1 MNYTLLTSTSP
12 SDIESDCIVV
22 SIFEDKKLSNAAN
35 QINNASNDI
44 IKNFLKHADF
54 SGECGQS
61 HMLYPDA
68 GMKCSRILLMGCGKE
83 NKFSQTTACTVIKT
97 ASQEI
102 AKTSSENATIYLL
115 DTLSERIICEQA
127 MRQAILTYA
136 DTVYSFDKYKNDNK
150 NISPLKEVCIAFT
163 TEPPCDVENMLN
175 QGKSI
180 AKGMHLSRDLA
191 NQPGNVCTPSF
202 IAETA
207 ESLSRQYDSVTV
219 EVLEESDMEA
229 LGMGSFLSVSKGSEE
244 AGKMVILQY
253 KGTDESTRPIA
264 LVGKGVTFD
273 TGGISLKPGASMDEM
288 KFDMCGAASVMGTVN
303 ACAEMKL
310 PINLVAVLAAAEN
323 MPSSKASKPGDI
335 VTSMSGKTIEIL
347 NTDAEGRLVL
357 CDALTYVGRYNP
369 EIVIDTATL
378 TGACI
383 VTLGHQIC
391 ALLSNDDSLARDIM
405 DAGKE
410 VNDQAWQL
418 PMNDTYRK
426 QLKSAFADIGN
437 IGGHPAGTITAGCFL
452 SEFTKDYTWAHIDI
466 AGTAWAGKDATG
478 RPVPLLSQYL
488 INKSQQTSENSQ

>member
-1 MNYTLLTSTSP
+1 MNYTLLTSTHP
-12 SDIESDCIVV
+12 SEIKSDCIVV
-22 SIFEDKKLSNAAN
+22 AIFTDNRLSNAAAN
-35 QINNASNDI
+35 IDEISNGI
-44 IKNFLKHADF
+44 ISKFLDLADF

-61 HMLYPDA
+61 HMLYPET
-68 GMKCSRILLMGCGKE
+68 GMKCPRILLIGCGSE
-83 NKFSQTTACTVIKT
+83 NKFTQETVRSVIKK
-97 ASQEI
+97 ASKEI
-102 AKTSSENATIYLL
+102 AKTSAKSVTLFLL

-127 MRQAILTYA
+127 MRQSILTYA
-136 DTVYSFDKYKNDNK
+136 DTLYEFNKYKSDPK
-150 NISPLKEVCIAFT
+150 KESSLTQVCIAFT
-163 TEPPCDVENMLN
+163 TEPPCDVRSMLE

-191 NQPGNVCTPSF
+191 NQPGNVCTPTF

-207 ESLSRQYDSVTV
+207 ESLGRQYDNIKV
-219 EVLEESDMEA
+219 EVLNESDMEA
-229 LGMGSFLSVSKGSEE
+229 LGMGSFLSVSRGSDE

-253 KGTDESTRPIA
+253 NGTSESTRPIA

-273 TGGISLKPGASMDEM
+273 TGGISIKPSANMDEM
-288 KFDMCGAASVMGTVN
+288 KFDMCGAASVMGAVN

-310 PINLVAVLAAAEN
+310 PINIVAILATAEN
-323 MPSSKASKPGDI
+323 MPGSKASKPGDI

-383 VTLGHQIC
+383 VALGHQIS
-391 ALLSNDDSLARDIM
+391 AVLSNSDELAKDIM

-410 VNDQAWQL
+410 IDDQAWQL
-418 PMNDTYRK
+418 PMNDSYRK
-426 QLKSAFADIGN
+426 QLKSSCADIGN
-437 IGGHPAGTITAGCFL
+437 IGGRAAGTITAACFL

-466 AGTAWAGKDATG
+466 AGTAWTGKDATG

-488 INKSQQTSENSQ
+488 INKAYKANNT

>member
-12 SDIESDCIVV
+12 TDIESDCIVV
-22 SIFEDKKLSNAAN
+22 SIFEDNKLSTAASK
-35 QINNASNDI
+35 IDEASDSI
-44 IKNFLKHADF
+44 ISKFLKLADF

-61 HMLYPDA
+61 HILYPET
-68 GMKCSRILLMGCGKE
+68 GMKCSRILLVGCGKE
-83 NKFSQTTACTVIKT
+83 NKFNQETVCSVIKT
-97 ASQEI
+97 ASKEV
-102 AKTSSENATIYLL
+102 AKTSSKNVAIYLL

-136 DTVYSFDKYKNDNK
+136 DSLYEFNKYKNDAK
-150 NISPLKEVCIAFT
+150 NVSNLEQVDIAFT
-163 TEPPCDVENMLN
+163 TEPPCDVEAMLD
-175 QGKSI
+175 QGKGI

-191 NQPGNVCTPSF
+191 NQPGNVCTPTF

-207 ESLSRQYDSVTV
+207 ESLGRQYDSVTV
-219 EVLEESDMEA
+219 EVLEESDMET
-229 LGMGSFLSVSKGSEE
+229 LGMGSFLSVSKGSNE
-244 AGKMVILQY
+244 AGKMIVLQY
-253 KGTDESTRPIA
+253 KGTDESIRPIA

-288 KFDMCGAASVMGTVN
+288 KFDMCGAASVMGAVN

-310 PINLVAVLAAAEN
+310 PINIVAVLAAAEN
-323 MPSSKASKPGDI
+323 MPSSRASKPGDI

-383 VTLGHQIC
+383 VALGHQIC
-391 ALLSNDDSLARDIM
+391 AVLSNDDELAKDIM
-405 DAGKE
+405 EAGKE
-410 VNDQAWQL
+410 INDKAWQL
-418 PMNDTYRK
+418 PMDDSYRK

-437 IGGHPAGTITAGCFL
+437 IGGRSAGTITAGCFL
-452 SEFTKDYTWAHIDI
+452 AEFTKEYTWAHIDI
-466 AGTAWAGKDATG
+466 AGTAWTGKDATG

-488 INKSQQTSENSQ
+488 INKSLHAKNS

>member
-12 SDIESDCIVV
+12 ADIESDCIIV
-22 SIFEDKKLSNAAN
+22 SIFEDNKLSTAA
-35 QINNASNDI
+35 QKIDDASNNI
-44 IKNFLKHADF
+44 ISKFLNLSDF
-54 SGECGQS
+54 SGECGQF
-61 HMLYPDA
+61 HMLYPET
-68 GMKCSRILLMGCGKE
+68 GMKCSRILLIGCGKE
-83 NKFSQTTACTVIKT
+83 NKFSQETVCSVMKT
-97 ASQEI
+97 ASKEVT
-102 AKTSSENATIYLL
+102 KTSSTSVTVFLL

-136 DTVYSFDKYKNDNK
+136 DTLYEFNKYKSDVNN
-150 NISPLKEVCIAFT
+150 NSNLTQVCIAFT
-163 TEPPCDVENMLN
+163 TEPPCDVETILE
-175 QGKSI
+175 QGKGI

-191 NQPGNVCTPSF
+191 NQPSNVCTPTF

-207 ESLSRQYDSVTV
+207 ESLGRQYDRITV

-244 AGKMVILQY
+244 AGKMVVLQY
-253 KGTDESTRPIA
+253 KGSDESSRPIA

-288 KFDMCGAASVMGTVN
+288 KFDMCGAASVMGTIN
-303 ACAEMKL
+303 ACAEMEL
-310 PINLVAVLAAAEN
+310 PINVVAVLAAAEN

-383 VTLGHQIC
+383 VALGHQIC
-391 ALLSNDDSLARDIM
+391 AVLSNDDGLAKEIM

-410 VNDQAWQL
+410 INDAAWQL
-418 PMNDTYRK
+418 PMNEDYRK

-437 IGGHPAGTITAGCFL
+437 IGGRSAGTITAACFL

-466 AGTAWAGKDATG
+466 AGTAWTGKDATG

-488 INKSQQTSENSQ
+488 INKSLHVKNS

>member
-12 SDIESDCIVV
+12 VDIESDCIIV
-22 SIFEDKKLSNAAN
+22 SIFEDNKLSTAA
-35 QINNASNDI
+35 QKIDDASNNI
-44 IKNFLKHADF
+44 ISKFLNLSDF
-54 SGECGQS
+54 SGECGQF
-61 HMLYPDA
+61 HMLYPET
-68 GMKCSRILLMGCGKE
+68 GMKCSRILLIGCGKE
-83 NKFSQTTACTVIKT
+83 NKFSQETVCSVMKT
-97 ASQEI
+97 ASKEVT
-102 AKTSSENATIYLL
+102 KTSSTSVTVFLL

-136 DTVYSFDKYKNDNK
+136 DTLYEFNKYKSDK
-150 NISPLKEVCIAFT
+150 KESHLEHVCIAFT
-163 TEPPCDVENMLN
+163 TEPPCDVETILE
-175 QGKSI
+175 QGKGI

-191 NQPGNVCTPSF
+191 NQPSNVCTPTF

-207 ESLSRQYDSVTV
+207 ESLGRQYDRITV

-244 AGKMVILQY
+244 AGKMVVLQY
-253 KGTDESTRPIA
+253 KGSDESSRPIA

-288 KFDMCGAASVMGTVN
+288 KFDMCGAASVMGTIN
-303 ACAEMKL
+303 ACAEMEL
-310 PINLVAVLAAAEN
+310 PINVVAVLAAAEN

-369 EIVIDTATL
+369 EVVIDTATL

-383 VTLGHQIC
+383 VALGHQIC
-391 ALLSNDDSLARDIM
+391 AVLSNDDGLAKEIM

-410 VNDQAWQL
+410 INDAAWQL
-418 PMNDTYRK
+418 PMSEAYRK

-437 IGGHPAGTITAGCFL
+437 IGGRSAGTITAACFL

-466 AGTAWAGKDATG
+466 AGTAWTGKDATG

-488 INKSQQTSENSQ
+488 INKSLHIKNS